1 MTPSLGAVVL
11 ALSCLIPAASASPE
25 GGPRRRDFE
34 DQVRCRFILDE
45 VCARIQAGDRPGAS
59 AFVIQSPSGDFE
71 FLPLDQGDI
80 LSCRRV
86 KTSRLMSAK
95 KKEPLTSLLL
105 SYGSKST
112 QEVALSF
119 GRLGPWTCGFISEVR
134 IGPRR
139 FLKDGKAFLDFSI
152 QWDGSED
159 GGDDALAGR
168 RPEED
173 DSPRA
178 AYVEKVLK
186 SIRAERERREGEKDP
201 LARPLIQKE

>member
-1 MTPSLGAVVL
+1 MTASLGAVVL
-11 ALSCLIPAASASPE
+11 ALSCLVPAASASSE
-25 GGPRRRDFE
+25 DGPRRRGFE

-45 VCARIQAGDRPGAS
+45 VCARLQAGDRPGAS
-59 AFVIQSPSGDFE
+59 AFVIQSPLGDFAS
-71 FLPLDQGDI
+71 LPLDQGAI

-86 KTSRLMSAK
+86 KTFRLMSAK
-95 KKEPLTSLLL
+95 RKAPLASLLL

-119 GRLGPWTCGFISEVR
+119 DSLGPWTCGFISEVQ

-139 FLKDGKAFLDFSI
+139 FMKDGKAFLDFSI

-173 DSPRA
+173 DSPRS

-186 SIRAERERREGEKDP
+186 GIRAERERREAEKDP